1 MQHIQGTAMVWS
13 ETILLPT
20 YGIAKADKN
29 PMFLE
34 KRVYQGSSGKV
45 YPLPVVDKIL
55 DEKTDQPYT
64 AVWLE
69 NDYLKVMVLPELG
82 GRIQRA
88 LDKTNNYDF
97 VYYNEVIKPA
107 LVGLTG
113 PWISGGIEFNWPQHH
128 RPTTYGPTDWRIT
141 QNEDGSASV
150 ELSEVDQMYGT
161 KGKMTF
167 TLYPDKAYIE
177 IKGQLYNR
185 TSLPQTFLWWAN
197 PAVAVNDNTQSVFP
211 PDVTA
216 VFDHGKRDVS
226 TFPIATGVYYKH
238 DYGAGVDISRYRN
251 IPVPTSYMCAHSDYN
266 FVGGYDY
273 GVDAGILH
281 IADHHI
287 SPGKKQW
294 TWGNGD
300 FGQAWDRNLTDENGP
315 YIELMTGMFCDN
327 QPDFTWLM
335 PYEEKTFTQ
344 YFMPYKAAGYV
355 KNASADIVL
364 NLEKKGDTASF
375 TVYATGVYKDARVTL
390 SADNQIIYDNTLTL
404 SPTQVL
410 NDSAKTCAEETALC
424 LSVYNAGGR
433 LLLSYAPQ
441 EKKIERIPDPAPAAK
456 LPEEIQTVEELYL
469 TGLHIEQYRHATYL
483 PDDYYLEAL
492 KRDSGDIRVN
502 NAYGMLLL
510 RRGLFEQA
518 EAHFRRAIERMTAK
532 NPNPYDS
539 EAYVSLGLALRH
551 QVRDNEAY
559 DAFYKATWT
568 AGQQEAAFYHLAAID
583 CCRGEWKQALC
594 HIDRSLVR
602 NYHSLKARAL
612 RGMILTQLDRE
623 KEASIWFAQNLE
635 LDAFDYVSRIESGD
649 TDSSLQLMAG
659 RESSFIECAIDYAEA
674 GFYEKAVAVL
684 DLCPA
689 NGPMLAYHKA
699 LYASKYDEE
708 LAKDALAQAAAR
720 DSLYCFPN
728 KLEDIHALEFAIA
741 QNPQDAKAPYY
752 LGCLLY
758 DKRRY
763 AQAGAMWEK
772 SSELD
777 PAFPTVWRNL
787 ALAYYNKQ
795 GKPDDARKCLERAYQ
810 LDETDARVLLELDQL
825 YRKLNMPPFERFAFL
840 HDHKETVFVRDDLT
854 IEYCTLLNSMG
865 RYEQALEIIMGRK
878 FHPWEGGEGK
888 VTTQYTVALT
898 ELSKAALLTGDAQK
912 AKALLERAL
921 VFPHNLGEG
930 KLEGAKDNNIYYYL
944 GLCERMLGNEE
955 AAKACLARAAIGDEE
970 PASAMYY
977 NDQPAELILY
987 QGLAA
992 RELGDEARASARL
1005 HKLIAYG
1012 EKHYYDEVKIDYFA
1026 VSLPDLQLFD
1036 DDLTLRNRAHCEYL
1050 IALGSLGL
1058 GDHTRAK
1065 KCFAAAKK
1073 IDCAHQGVILHEQ
1086 LLSST
1091 PMIKGGQNHADA

>member
-1 MQHIQGTAMVWS
+1 MEHISGQAEIWVEQIM
-13 ETILLPT
+13 LPT
-20 YGIAKADKN
+20 YGVGKADKN

-55 DEKTDQPYT
+55 DEKVDTPYT

-69 NDYLKVMVLPELG
+69 NDYIRVMVLPELG

-88 LDKTNNYDF
+88 YDKTNGYDF

-107 LVGLTG
+107 LVGLVG

-128 RPTTYGPTDWRIT
+128 RPTTYAPTDWRVT
-141 QNEDGSASV
+141 ENADGSKSV

-167 TLYPDKAYIE
+167 TVYPGKAYIE
-177 IKGQLYNR
+177 IRGQLYNR
-185 TSLPQTFLWWAN
+185 TNLPQTFLWWAN
-197 PAVAVNDNTQSVFP
+197 PAVPVNDNTQSVFP
-211 PDVTA
+211 PDVCA
-216 VFDHGKRDVS
+216 VYDHGKRDVS

-281 IADHHI
+281 IADHHV

-294 TWGNGD
+294 TWGCGD

-327 QPDFTWLM
+327 QPDFTWLK
-335 PYEEKTFTQ
+335 PFEEKTFTQ

-355 KNASADIVL
+355 KNASTEAVL
-364 NLEKKGDTASF
+364 NLECREGKAEI
-375 TVYATGVYKDARVTL
+375 TVYATGVYKDARVVLTASGRVIL
-390 SADNQIIYDNTLTL
+390 YRTLTL
-404 SPTQVL
+404 SPVDVL
-410 NDSAKTCAEETALC
+410 RDSVATDAPETELV
-424 LSVYNAGGR
+424 LSVYDAQGR
-433 LLLSYAPQ
+433 LMLDYAPQ
-441 EKKIERIPDPAPAAK
+441 PRKIEKIPDPAPAAK
-456 LPEEIQTVEELYL
+456 QPKEILTNEELYL

-483 PDDYYLEAL
+483 PDPYYLEAL
-492 KRDSGDIRVN
+492 KRDPGDIRVN
-502 NAYGMLLL
+502 NAYGTLLL
-510 RRGLFEQA
+510 RRGLFAGA
-518 EAHFRRAIERMTAK
+518 EEHFRTAIARMTER

-539 EAYVSLGLALRH
+539 EAYVNLGLALLY
-551 QVRDNEAY
+551 QERDDEAY

-568 AGQQEAAFYHLAAID
+568 AAEQETGFYYLAAID
-583 CCRGEWKQALC
+583 CRRGDLRLALE

-602 NYHSLKARAL
+602 NCHNLKARAL
-612 RGMILTQLDRE
+612 RGMILDALGRRD
-623 KEASIWFAQNLE
+623 EAARWYAQNLE

-649 TDSSLQLMAG
+649 VQGALSLMGGRASSY
-659 RESSFIECAIDYAEA
+659 IECAIDCAEA
-674 GFYEKAVAVL
+674 GFYRKAVAVL

-689 NGPMLAYHKA
+689 AGPMVAYHKA
-699 LYASKYDEE
+699 RYAARYDEA
-708 LAKDALAQAAAR
+708 LSRAALADAAQR

-728 KLEDIHALEFAIA
+728 RLEDIPVLEYALEHS
-741 QNPQDAKAPYY
+741 PEDAKAPYY
-752 LGCLLY
+752 LGCLWY
-758 DKRRY
+758 DKRQYDR
-763 AQAGAMWEK
+763 ATAMWER
-772 SSELD
+772 SAALD

-787 ALAYYNKQ
+787 SLAYYNKQ
-795 GKPDDARKCLERAYQ
+795 GDAAKARACMERAYA
-810 LDETDARVLLELDQL
+810 LDSGDARVLLELDQL
-825 YRKLNMPPFERFAFL
+825 YRKLGMPVAERFAFL
-840 HDHKETVFVRDDLT
+840 DSHRETVFIRDDLT
-854 IEYCTLLNSMG
+854 VEYCTLLNDLG
-865 RYEQALEIIMGRK
+865 RYEDALAIITARK

-888 VTTQYTVALT
+888 VTTQYAMALT
-898 ELSKAALLTGDAQK
+898 QLARAALEGGDAQK
-912 AKALLERAL
+912 AKELLARAL

-930 KLEGAKDNNIYYYL
+930 KLEGAKDNNIYFYL
-944 GLCERMLGNEE
+944 GLCERALGNEE
-955 AAKACLARAAIGDEE
+955 EAVRLLRRAAAGNEE

-987 QGLAA
+987 EGLAA
-992 RELGDEARASARL
+992 LALGDSDHASARF

-1036 DDLTLRNRAHCEYL
+1036 EDLTVRNRAHCEYL
-1050 IALGSLGL
+1050 IALGSYGL
-1058 GDHTRAK
+1058 GDKAR
-1065 KCFAAAKK
+1065 AAKCYDAALA
-1073 IDCAHQGVILHEQ
+1073 IDCSHQGAILHRK
-1086 LLSST
+1086 LL
-1091 PMIKGGQNHADA
+1091 

>member
-1 MQHIQGTAMVWS
+1 MQHIQGTATVRS
-13 ETILLPT
+13 EIIHLPT
-20 YGIAKADKN
+20 YGIGKADKN

-55 DEKTDQPYT
+55 DEKTLQPYT

-88 LDKTNNYDF
+88 LDKTNGYDF

-128 RPTTYGPTDWRIT
+128 RPTTYGPTDWRIL

-161 KGKMTF
+161 KGKMSF

-177 IKGQLYNR
+177 IRGQLYNR
-185 TSLPQTFLWWAN
+185 TNLPQTFLWWAN

-211 PDVTA
+211 PDVNA

-251 IPVPTSYMCAHSDYN
+251 IPVPTSYMCAHSEYN

-273 GVDAGILH
+273 GVNAGILH

-300 FGQAWDRNLTDENGP
+300 FGQAWERNLTDENGP

-335 PYEEKTFTQ
+335 PHEEKTFTQ

-355 KNASADIVL
+355 KNASADVVL
-364 NLEKKGDTASF
+364 NLEKTDDAAEF
-375 TVYATGVYKDARVTL
+375 TVYATGVYRDARVTL
-390 SADNQIIYDNTLTL
+390 TADGQIIYDRTLTL
-404 SPTQVL
+404 SPVDVL
-410 NDSAKTCAEETALC
+410 QDSVKTGAPETSLRLA
-424 LSVYNAGGR
+424 VYDSHGR
-433 LLLSYAPQ
+433 ELLAYAPQ
-441 EKKIERIPDPAPAAK
+441 EKRIEKIPDPAPAAK
-456 LPEEIQTVEELYL
+456 LPREIQTIEELYL

-492 KRDSGDIRVN
+492 RRDSGDIRAN
-502 NAYGMLLL
+502 NAYGTLLL
-510 RRGLFEQA
+510 RRGLFA
-518 EAHFRRAIERMTAK
+518 ESESYFRRAIERMTER

-539 EAYVSLGLALRH
+539 EAYVNLGLSLAYQDRM
-551 QVRDNEAY
+551 NEAY
-559 DAFYKATWT
+559 DAMYKATWT
-568 AGQQEAAFYHLAAID
+568 AAQQEVSFYHLAAID
-583 CCRGEWKQALC
+583 CRRGDYRQALC

-612 RGMILTQLDRE
+612 RGMLLGKLRRE
-623 KEASIWFAQNLE
+623 KEAASWFAQNLE

-649 TDSSLQLMAG
+649 VQGALALMAG
-659 RESSFIECAIDYAEA
+659 RASSFIECAIDYAEA

-684 DLCPA
+684 DLCPESR
-689 NGPMLAYHKA
+689 PMIAYHKA
-699 LYASKYDEE
+699 LYAGKYDE
-708 LAKDALAQAAAR
+708 ALANQALGEAAKL

-728 KLEDIHALEFAIA
+728 RLEDIAALEYAIA
-741 QNPQDAKAPYY
+741 NNPHDAKAPYY
-752 LGCLLY
+752 LGCLYY
-758 DKRRY
+758 DKRQY
-763 AQAGAMWEK
+763 DTAASCWEQSAQ
-772 SSELD
+772 LD
-777 PAFPTVWRNL
+777 ETFPTVWRNL

-795 GKPDDARKCLERAYQ
+795 SRAADARACLERAYH
-810 LDETDARVLLELDQL
+810 LDESDARVLLELDQL
-825 YRKLNMPPFERFAFL
+825 YRKLNMPIEERFAFL
-840 HDHKETVFVRDDLT
+840 DAHRETVFIRDDLT
-854 IEYCTLLNSMG
+854 IEYCTLLSCIG
-865 RYEQALEIIMGRK
+865 RYDEALGIIMGRK

-888 VTTQYTVALT
+888 VTTQYATALT
-898 ELSKAALLTGDAQK
+898 QLARQAMDAGDAQK
-912 AKALLERAL
+912 ARVLLERAL

-930 KLEGAKDNNIYYYL
+930 KLEGAKDNNIYYDL
-944 GLCERMLGNEE
+944 GLCERMLGNED
-955 AAKACLARAAIGDEE
+955 AAKAHLTRAASGDEE

-977 NDQPAELILY
+977 NDQPAEMILY

-992 RELGDEARASARL
+992 RALGDTARERARL

-1036 DDLTLRNRAHCEYL
+1036 DDLTMRNRAHCEYL
-1050 IALGSLGL
+1050 IALGSMGL
-1058 GDHTRAK
+1058 GDKARAK
-1065 KCFAAAKK
+1065 KCFDAVLT
-1073 IDCAHQGVILHEQ
+1073 IDCAHQGAILHKQ
-1086 LLSST
+1086 ML
-1091 PMIKGGQNHADA
+1091 

>member
-13 ETILLPT
+13 ETVLLPT
-20 YGIAKADKN
+20 YGIGKADKN

-55 DEKTDQPYT
+55 DEKKDQPYT

-69 NDYLKVMVLPELG
+69 NDYLRVMVLPELG

-88 LDKTNNYDF
+88 LDKTNCYDF

-128 RPTTYGPTDWRIT
+128 RPTTYGPTDWRIR
-141 QNEDGSASV
+141 QGEDGSASV

-185 TSLPQTFLWWAN
+185 TNLPQTFLWWAN

-238 DYGAGVDISRYRN
+238 DYGAGVDISRYKN

-273 GVDAGILH
+273 GVQAGILH
-281 IADHHI
+281 IADHHV

-300 FGQAWDRNLTDENGP
+300 FGRAWDRNLTDENGP

-327 QPDFTWLM
+327 QPDFTWLK

-344 YFMPYKAAGYV
+344 YFMPYKAVGYV
-355 KNASADIVL
+355 KNASRDLAL
-364 NLEKKGDTASF
+364 NLEKNAGAAQL
-375 TVYATGVYKDARVTL
+375 TVYATGVFKDARVVLT
-390 SADNQIIYDNTLTL
+390 AHDAVIFDRTLTL
-404 SPTQVL
+404 SPVDVL
-410 NDSAKTCAEETALC
+410 TDSVITDAPETALR
-424 LSVYNAGGR
+424 LAVYDQHGR
-433 LLLSYAPQ
+433 LLLAYAPK
-441 EKKIERIPDPAPAAK
+441 EKKIEKIPDPAPAAR
-456 LPEEIQTVEELYL
+456 LPHEIQTNEELYL

-483 PDDYYLEAL
+483 PDPYYLEAL
-492 KRDSGDIRVN
+492 KRDPGDIRAG
-502 NAYGMLLL
+502 NAYGTLLL
-510 RRGLFEQA
+510 RRGQFARSESC
-518 EAHFRRAIERMTAK
+518 FRRAIARMTER

-539 EAYVSLGLALRH
+539 EAYVNLGLSLLY
-551 QVRDNEAY
+551 QGRDDEAY
-559 DAFYKATWT
+559 YAFYKATWT
-568 AGQQEAAFYHLAAID
+568 AAQQEAAFYHLAAID
-583 CCRGEWKQALC
+583 CRRNDVRLALE

-612 RGMILTQLDRE
+612 RGMILEKLGRSRE
-623 KEASIWFAQNLE
+623 AAAWFAQNLE
-635 LDAFDYVSRIESGD
+635 LDAFDYVSRLESGD
-649 TDSSLQLMAG
+649 TDGALALMAG

-684 DLCPA
+684 SLCPCA
-689 NGPMLAYHKA
+689 GPMAAYHKA
-699 LYASKYDEE
+699 LYAARYD
-708 LAKDALAQAAAR
+708 KALARQALAHAAQR

-728 KLEDIHALEFAIA
+728 RLEDILALEYAIA
-741 QNPQDAKAPYY
+741 NNPDDAKAPYY

-758 DKRRY
+758 DKRQYDR
-763 AQAGAMWEK
+763 AAALWEA
-772 SSELD
+772 SARLD
-777 PAFPTVWRNL
+777 ESFPTVWRNL

-795 GKPDDARKCLERAYQ
+795 GRKDDARACLERAYH

-825 YRKLNMPPFERFAFL
+825 YRKLNMPVAQRFGFL
-840 HDHKETVFVRDDLT
+840 DQHQETVFVRDDLT
-854 IEYCTLLNSMG
+854 IEYCTLLNSLG
-865 RYEQALEIIMGRK
+865 RYEDALAIIENRK

-888 VTTQYTVALT
+888 VTTQYAAALT
-898 ELSKAALLTGDAQK
+898 QLAKKALAAGDAEK
-912 AKALLERAL
+912 AKALLKRAL

-944 GLCERMLGNEE
+944 GLCERMLGGE
-955 AAKACLARAAIGDEE
+955 AAAYLARAASGDEE
-970 PASAMYY
+970 PASATYY
-977 NDQPAELILY
+977 NDQPAEMILY

-992 RELGDEARASARL
+992 RALGDAARERARL

-1036 DDLTLRNRAHCEYL
+1036 DDLTVRNRAHCEYL
-1050 IALGSLGL
+1050 IALGSMGL
-1058 GDHTRAK
+1058 GDKDRAR
-1065 KCFAAAKK
+1065 KCFDAVLE
-1073 IDCAHQGVILHEQ
+1073 IDCAHQGAILHRQ
-1086 LLSST
+1086 ML
-1091 PMIKGGQNHADA
+1091 DAERNI